1 MVFVC
6 VKRGHVD
13 MALVHLGGHAL
24 ERLHLEVVRIL
35 LLVGY
40 KILDGRE
47 HIGTM
52 RTVDVYNISDFRQVI
67 FVVSNVHRLLSA
79 HGADKFSVDKPYVFD
94 NAGGAEF
101 VSTV

>member
-1 MVFVC
+1 
-6 VKRGHVD
+6 

-35 LLVGY
+35 LFVGH

-52 RTVDVYNISDFRQVI
+52 RAVDVCNISDFRQVV

-79 HGADKFSVDKPYVFD
+79 YGTDKFPVNKSYVFD
-94 NAGGAEF
+94 DAAGAEF